1 MGSKNFNIFRSVS
14 CIIHQSSFD
23 LTILHT
29 LDLTLLGVPILSPDL
44 CLAVDPLWLL
54 AASCRSPLCRPTTP
68 MPGLGEC
75 SRMLG
80 VLHADPAVPG
90 RTGCRPEE
98 EERGRSADR
107 LSGIGGGARWEEDEV
122 LWCSAIICEGD
133 FSSTCWDKVCHIL
146 LTSS

>member
-1 MGSKNFNIFRSVS
+1 MNGPHEFQHFQIRF
-14 CIIHQSSFD
+14 IHHLS
-23 LTILHT
+23 ILQHT

-107 LSGIGGGARWEEDEV
+107 LSGIGGGARWEEDDV
-122 LWCSAIICEGD
+122 LWWSAIICEGD
-133 FSSTCWDKVCHIL
+133 FSSTCWEKVL